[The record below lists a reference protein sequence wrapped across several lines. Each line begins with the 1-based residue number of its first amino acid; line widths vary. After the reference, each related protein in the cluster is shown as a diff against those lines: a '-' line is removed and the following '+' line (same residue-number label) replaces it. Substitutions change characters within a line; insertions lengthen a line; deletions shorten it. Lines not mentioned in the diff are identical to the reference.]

1 MILATAA
8 QMRELDRKAIEERGI
23 PSLTLMENA
32 ARAVAR
38 EVITMLEEGWRA
50 GDGRWKLHY
59 HPDMVGSVVIGDQSA
74 SYARPGTPKAGPRRA
89 VVFCGAGNNGGDGI
103 AVARLLLEAGWEV
116 RAVLVGKRYRLTDDA
131 REMERRLEQKG
142 GKLEDFSPS
151 SAQFAA
157 WCLAADVMV
166 DALFGVGLNTALEGD
181 ALVAV
186 QMMNTCSIPVVAVDL
201 ASGIEADTGRVL
213 GGAVEAA
220 VTVTFTLPKIGHYV
234 GKGAL
239 HRGRLV
245 VADIGIPIDLT
256 AAGDYSVRAVER
268 QDVRL
273 PRRPRDAHKGKF
285 GRAYIVAGS
294 TGMTGAPVMAA
305 QAAVRSGAGL
315 VTLGVP
321 QPIWPIAAA
330 KLDEAMVQ
338 PLPAGKDGLLELGA
352 APTVL
357 ERLNKYGVCL
367 IGPGLGRSNAVYAV
381 VRGILQGTALPVV
394 LDADGINALEGH
406 IDVLDGRSGHCT
418 ILTPHDA
425 EFKRLGG
432 DLSHGDRLR
441 AARDFALE
449 HGCCLILKGHST
461 ITAFPDGSAYVNTT
475 GNPGMAKGGSGDVLA
490 GVLVSL
496 LAQGFTPREA
506 APLAAWLH
514 GCAGDLCA
522 EALGEYGMT
531 VTDLIARLPEAMR
544 SIEEH
549 GRERW

>member
-38 EVITMLEEGWRA
+38 EVITMLEEGGRA

-381 VRGILQGTALPVV
+381 VRGILQGTALPMV

-490 GVLVSL
+490 GILVSL